1 MTLRDDDENNYFLE
15 LRVVAGSAALPFP
28 ERMSA
33 AFFNFLYLREAAAS
47 RSGLYVYE
55 TSFPLTFL
63 EPVPTMW
70 AKFFRPVLTSFLS
83 VILDTDLAFELAAA
97 VAAFL
102 KFC

>member
-1 MTLRDDDENNYFLE
+1 M
-15 LRVVAGSAALPFP
+15 RVVAGRAFLPLP

-33 AFFNFLYLREAAAS
+33 AFFNFLYLREAVAS